1 MSVDSCIMTAED
13 GLAAFPFNE
22 LPENIMMKKF
32 LFGLFFFLSAAA
44 FAQGGF
50 VGPSATPEAKSV
62 AEAKGL
68 PDDARVTLQG
78 NILRGLGDEK
88 YLFRDKT
95 GEIVVEID
103 DEIGRGQTV
112 EPKDAVE
119 IRGEIDRDWGF
130 SVEIEADTLKK
141 L

>member
-1 MSVDSCIMTAED
+1 
-13 GLAAFPFNE
+13 
-22 LPENIMMKKF
+22 MMKKF
-32 LFGLFFFLSAAA
+32 FSLSALFFFLSTAA

-50 VGPSATPEAKSV
+50 VGPSATSEAKTIV
-62 AEAKGL
+62 EAKDL

-78 NILRGLGDEK
+78 NIVRALGDEK

-103 DEIGRGQTV
+103 DEIWRGQTV
-112 EPKDAVE
+112 EPRDAVE